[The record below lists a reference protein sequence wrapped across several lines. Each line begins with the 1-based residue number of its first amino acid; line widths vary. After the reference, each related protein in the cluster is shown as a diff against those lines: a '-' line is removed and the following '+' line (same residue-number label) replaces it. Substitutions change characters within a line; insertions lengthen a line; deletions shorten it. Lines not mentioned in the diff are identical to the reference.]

1 MIIFYFLILVMPL
14 SQHHI
19 WSQFVGDMTGFKFI
33 GMACLPYALIHLLRR
48 ERPPSFFDT
57 WQARFFIFMGLMA
70 TISQVL
76 LGRADWWQSFWLT
89 YMSMIILFFITVV
102 VVDSLDRLRGVVLVA
117 IGSLGLASLYVL
129 RDWQMFHNV
138 YRDYRPG
145 WVVGDP
151 NYFSVSALLFLPMA
165 YLMLKE
171 KGRSWQWMYC
181 LGCLVLTVL
190 ALMVSASRGGFLGM
204 TGAALY
210 IILRSRGRIR
220 NLAIIIVGMVL
231 LTVLTPFSPWDRFA
245 NPTSGDTAAVDTR
258 VALWH
263 AGMRMVEAHPFLGV
277 GLGNFK
283 FEAPAYVNYAEL
295 PTVERAERVAHNSYV
310 EIVAELGLP
319 GLATFLA
326 ILISAFFSL
335 EGVGR
340 RASRAGIQFVQ
351 QVAFGSQAGLIGAAI
366 AIFFVSAHYLKLFWL
381 AIFISMV
388 LPSVCEQ
395 AESEKA
401 QATEGSDRRTSSGEE
416 RPLRGEKLPVLA
428 GAIARRVP
436 LSDRARALGK
446 GPENGSRPGLEK
458 RTGEIGALQRISPK
472 LR

>member
-1 MIIFYFLILVMPL
+1 
-14 SQHHI
+14 
-19 WSQFVGDMTGFKFI
+19 
-33 GMACLPYALIHLLRR
+33 
-48 ERPPSFFDT
+48 
-57 WQARFFIFMGLMA
+57 
-70 TISQVL
+70 
-76 LGRADWWQSFWLT
+76 
-89 YMSMIILFFITVV
+89 MIILFFITVV

-117 IGSLGLASLYVL
+117 IGSLGVASLYVL

-171 KGRSWQWMYC
+171 KGRPWQWMYC
-181 LGCLVLTVL
+181 VGCLILTVL

-204 TGAALY
+204 TGAALF
-210 IILRSRGRIR
+210 IILRSRARIR
-220 NLAIIIVGMVL
+220 NMAVIIVGMIL

-277 GLGNFK
+277 GLGNFR

-295 PTVERAERVAHNSYV
+295 PTVERADRVAHNSYV

-319 GLATFLA
+319 GLLTFAA
-326 ILISAFFSL
+326 ILVSALFST
-335 EGVGR
+335 EGVRR
-340 RASRAGIQFVQ
+340 RAARAGIEFLQ
-351 QVAFGSQAGLIGAAI
+351 QVALGSQAGIIGASI

-381 AIFISMV
+381 AIFISVV
-388 LPSVCEQ
+388 LPALCEQ
-395 AESEKA
+395 AEDAKA
-401 QATEGSDRRTSSGEE
+401 QESESAGHPATSGV
-416 RPLRGEKLPVLA
+416 RKLPQGAKAPVLA
-428 GAIARRVP
+428 EASARRAAPAVR
-436 LSDRARALGK
+436 SQVW
-446 GPENGSRPGLEK
+446 SVRPGNLGRPELPERAPELGTSRESAIRIRGTSQADGLPVDNARK
-458 RTGEIGALQRISPK
+458 TEIW
-472 LR
+472 